1 MANSAYNAGRVAFA
15 KAQLNW
21 ETATIKALLIDTAYY
36 TFDANH
42 ANLAAVNVSARV
54 ATQTLTNK
62 VVLSTGA
69 CDADDTV
76 FANVSGPTIEAVILY
91 VDTGVESTSTL
102 IAYLD
107 TVTGLPFQPV
117 GLSVT
122 LTWDSG
128 VNAIIRP

>member
-1 MANSAYNAGRVAFA
+1 MANSPYNAGRVALA

-21 ETATIKALLIDTAYY
+21 ETALVKAVLIDTAYY
-36 TFDANH
+36 TFDATH
-42 ANLAAVNVSARV
+42 ANLAAISASARV
-54 ATQTLTNK
+54 ATQTLSNK

-76 FANVSGPTIEAVILY
+76 FANVSGPTIEAAILY

-102 IAYLD
+102 LLYLD

-117 GLSVT
+117 GMSVT

-128 VNAIIRP
+128 ANAIFRP